1 MPDIPQ
7 PARNTITGRVRVNV
21 RVNVDG
27 EGRVTQASLES
38 KGVSSYFTS
47 RVLAAA
53 RAWKFPA
60 GQAPSEWQLRFE
72 LMRVDTRVSV
82 AKAR

>member
-1 MPDIPQ
+1 M
-7 PARNTITGRVRVNV
+7 NV
-21 RVNVDG
+21 RVQVDG
-27 EGRVTQASLES
+27 EGRVTQAASAPPAAS
-38 KGVSSYFTS
+38 AYFTT

-53 RAWKFPA
+53 RGWKFPPA
-60 GQAPSEWQLRFE
+60 EAESEWLLRFE